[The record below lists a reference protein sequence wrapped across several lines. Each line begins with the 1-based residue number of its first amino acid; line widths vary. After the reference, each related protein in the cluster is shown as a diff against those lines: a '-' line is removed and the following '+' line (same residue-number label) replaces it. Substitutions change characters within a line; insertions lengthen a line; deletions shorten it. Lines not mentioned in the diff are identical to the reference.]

1 MCSILNFFL
10 EKSYHIE
17 FKENYNKLDLS
28 SKPQKRFQRPKL
40 KKNFFKVGNST
51 QKWNQ
56 RIQKKLQ
63 YTEILKKK
71 PTSFPMVFVVVVC
84 QKDLSVCRKKKV
96 YISEFF
102 LKTQQPKNIIQIS
115 FDLFWCE
122 QYGYI
127 HISIYIHTL
136 QHCLKLN
143 IVM

>member
-56 RIQKKLQ
+56 RIQKKL
-63 YTEILKKK
+63 
-71 PTSFPMVFVVVVC
+71 
-84 QKDLSVCRKKKV
+84 
-96 YISEFF
+96 
-102 LKTQQPKNIIQIS
+102 
-115 FDLFWCE
+115 
-122 QYGYI
+122 
-127 HISIYIHTL
+127 
-136 QHCLKLN
+136 
-143 IVM
+143 